1 MLRGMWAGQL
11 VFLSREHLSHP
22 CFGMVSLLELKKFG
36 WETTGAGLG
45 VLEPGAPG
53 VPAGDISVS
62 PINH

>member
-1 MLRGMWAGQL
+1 M
-11 VFLSREHLSHP
+11 FLSREHLSHP

-45 VLEPGAPG
+45 VPEPGALG